1 MKKKIDLTKGSIT
14 FRLLLVAIPT
24 LLSSLVQMA
33 YNLTDMFWVG
43 KVHTMGLD
51 ETEAI
56 AAVGTAGYLPWFAF
70 GLILLAK
77 IGTSVSISQAAG
89 KDDMELVERYGNN
102 GLLYMLV
109 LALIYMAIGF
119 FGADLYISI
128 FKLDN
133 ANIVNYATDYLR
145 IVTMFGFAL
154 FSVNLFNG
162 VYEGLGKTFTSFKI
176 TASGLLLNI
185 VLDPI
190 FILEEVNIFGLT
202 IDGLGY
208 GVRGAAIATVIAQ
221 SFILVIY
228 LVIYHSKFR
237 PFRIRLFRN
246 FDRFTMKK
254 IMKIGLPVG
263 LQNMAFTLISVVVGV
278 MIAQYGKEV
287 IATQRL
293 GSQIEAL
300 AWMVASGFQVA
311 LAAFVG
317 QNFGADQ
324 PIRIKR
330 GYFTALR
337 LLVPYGLLINAIL
350 FFFAR
355 DLFGIFITDPDT
367 LDIGEKYLRILS
379 VSQLFMII
387 ELGTAGAFNGLG
399 KTMIPSSVGFIGN
412 LLRIPFG
419 LLFGYFFGFIGI
431 WWVISISSVLKGSVL
446 TVWFLIDLKK
456 VKDEHVM
463 LVENA

>member
-77 IGTSVSISQAAG
+77 IGTSVSVSQAAG

-109 LALIYMAIGF
+109 LALFYMALGF

-133 ANIVNYATDYLR
+133 ANIVAYATDYLR
-145 IVTMFGFAL
+145 IVSIFGFAL

-185 VLDPI
+185 ILDPI
-190 FILEEVNIFGLT
+190 FILEEVNIFGLQ

-208 GVRGAAIATVIAQ
+208 GVKGAAIATVIAQ
-221 SFILVIY
+221 SFILLIY
-228 LVIYHSKFR
+228 LVIYHTKFR
-237 PFRIRLFRN
+237 PFKIRLFKSY
-246 FDRFTMKK
+246 DKFTMKK
-254 IMKIGLPVG
+254 IMRIGLPVG

-278 MIAQYGKEV
+278 MIARYGKEV

-317 QNFGADQ
+317 QNFGAEQ
-324 PIRIKR
+324 PMRIKR

-337 LLVPYGLLINAIL
+337 LLIPYGLVINAVL

-355 DLFGIFITDPDT
+355 DLFSIFITDPDT

-379 VSQLFMII
+379 VSQVFMII

-399 KTMIPSSVGFIGN
+399 KTMIPSGVGFLGN

-431 WWVISISSVLKGSVL
+431 WWVISISSVLKGTVL
-446 TVWFLIDLKK
+446 TIWFLIDLKK
-456 VKDEHVM
+456 VKDEQVL